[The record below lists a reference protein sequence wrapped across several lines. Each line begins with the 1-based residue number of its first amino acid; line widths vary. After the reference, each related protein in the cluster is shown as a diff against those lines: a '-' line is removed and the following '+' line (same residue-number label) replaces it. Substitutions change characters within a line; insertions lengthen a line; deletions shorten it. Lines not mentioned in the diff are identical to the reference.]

1 MSVSLADVSV
11 YTDFSGLQ
19 SISQLGREDS
29 EQGLRKVAE
38 QFEAMFLNMML
49 KGMRAGEDA
58 LFEENFLNSNEM
70 RFHREN
76 LDNQLSL
83 HMASTAGIGLADA
96 LHRQLME
103 RYPAELNRAAE
114 KNANSMS
121 GDLSRVRH
129 TSGEIDGKN
138 IRPRPPVSED
148 ASQTFETPQEFVE
161 AMLPLARKV
170 APQLGVDPRM
180 LVAQAALETGW
191 GKKMIRGEQGH
202 ASYNLFGIKAGDSWQ
217 GKSINV
223 STLEFRDGSMQR
235 EQAGFRAY
243 QSYEESFADYVK
255 VLQSQPRYSDAIK
268 NASDASAFGFHLQ
281 QAGYATDPEYAQKI
295 DRVMQSD
302 VLKTAFHYQA
312 GFLDRSGQFDRSGQ
326 SDQYGKPA
334 EVTLQ

>member
-1 MSVSLADVSV
+1 MSVSLADASV

-29 EQGLRKVAE
+29 EKGLRKVAE

-76 LDNQLSL
+76 LDNQLSQ
-83 HMASTAGIGLADA
+83 HMSSTGGMGLADA

-103 RYPAELNRAAE
+103 RYPAESTRAAE
-114 KNANSMS
+114 QNANVMS
-121 GDLSRVRH
+121 GDLSRVRR
-129 TSGEIDGKN
+129 TNGEIDGKN
-138 IRPRPPVSED
+138 IRPRPPVAED
-148 ASQTFETPQEFVE
+148 AAQTFETPQEFVE

-191 GKKMIRGEQGH
+191 GKKMIRGEQGQ
-202 ASYNLFGIKAGDSWQ
+202 ASYNLFGIKAGESWQ
-217 GKSINV
+217 GTSVNV

-255 VLQSQPRYSDAIK
+255 VLQSQPRYSDALK

-281 QAGYATDPEYAQKI
+281 QAGYATDPDYAQKI

-302 VLKTAFHYQA
+302 VLKTAFHDQA
-312 GFLDRSGQFDRSGQ
+312 GLLDRSGQ
-326 SDQYGKPA
+326 SDRYGHSDRYGKSA